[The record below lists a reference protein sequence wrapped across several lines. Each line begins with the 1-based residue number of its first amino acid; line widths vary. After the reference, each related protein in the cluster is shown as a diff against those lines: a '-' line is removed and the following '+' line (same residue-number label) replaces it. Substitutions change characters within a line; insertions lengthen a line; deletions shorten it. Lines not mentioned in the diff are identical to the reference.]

1 MWPLRS
7 TIELGGVEFRS
18 HRDPVR
24 VGTCPHPTRF
34 RDCLLRA
41 AQTPSRRAAAPQ
53 LDLCH
58 APGPALTCKEPSLP
72 WQVVRSVYVI
82 RRFPRA
88 PMVPRLDRARAS
100 CARRFHFDA
109 TLSPHFTALSVPPMP
124 TWFHIGCDSDLIS
137 SLVHINPLL
146 VMPIKTVQTREELYD
161 VWVGYLCGCVA
172 QCANTSSRHAA
183 PIRIDFEIPSKVVF
197 V

>member
-1 MWPLRS
+1 MTACCALRRPLPA
-7 TIELGGVEFRS
+7 ELQLPS
-18 HRDPVR
+18 W
-24 VGTCPHPTRF
+24 TCAT
-34 RDCLLRA
+34 L
-41 AQTPSRRAAAPQ
+41 
-53 LDLCH
+53 
-58 APGPALTCKEPSLP
+58 PGPLSRAKSRLFPGRLSE
-72 WQVVRSVYVI
+72 VYVI

-88 PMVPRLDRARAS
+88 PMEPRLDRARAS

-109 TLSPHFTALSVPPMP
+109 TLSPPHFTALSVPPMP

-183 PIRIDFEIPSKVVF
+183 PIRNDFEIPSKVVF